1 MVTITENKYIATIF
15 GNLLSGW
22 SGWERGQEIC
32 PHLLFVLVWPIRV
45 GFTLRVQA
53 FVTPSDEK
61 CGVKN
66 DVILSPA

>member
-45 GFTLRVQA
+45 GFTLGYKRLL
-53 FVTPSDEK
+53 PPLM
-61 CGVKN
+61 KN
-66 DVILSPA
+66 AG